1 MDVHELQNIMT
12 EFGKIKSIKGIYHQD
27 VGTENTVMICYETE
41 MEAQRAITEIKSSN
55 IYADKQEDNTNRKKI
70 LDLEKEFK

>member
-12 EFGKIKSIKGIYHQD
+12 EFGKIKNIKGIYHQD
-27 VGTENTVMICYETE
+27 VGTENRVMICYETE

>member
-1 MDVHELQNIMT
+1 
-12 EFGKIKSIKGIYHQD
+12 
-27 VGTENTVMICYETE
+27 

-55 IYADKQEDNTNRKKI
+55 IYADKQEDNTNRKRI